1 MLETLR
7 LTVCSLL
14 RRAQGGPLAR
24 GEMAGIRAS
33 MQPAYLLLPSETF
46 PLILL
51 FLTPS
56 DLHNGASIRGKLYTK
71 KMHLDATV
79 PFRRS
84 VRSFV
89 GRKFLI
95 SCSRLELFWTNF
107 VRFVAH
113 DRSFEISFDQQPNL
127 AVPHNIRV
135 VSFWFRRS

>member
-1 MLETLR
+1 MVGHLHEGRWEGYEL
-7 LTVCSLL
+7 VCSMCV
-14 RRAQGGPLAR
+14 R
-24 GEMAGIRAS
+24 
-33 MQPAYLLLPSETF
+33 AYLLLPPLTF
-46 PLILL
+46 PLILF
-51 FLTPS
+51 FLDPS
-56 DLHNGASIRGKLYTK
+56 NLHNGASIRGKLYTK

-95 SCSRLELFWTNF
+95 SSSHLKLFLSNF
-107 VRFVAH
+107 VRFVMH

-135 VSFWFRRS
+135 VSIWFRRS

>member
-1 MLETLR
+1 M
-7 LTVCSLL
+7 
-14 RRAQGGPLAR
+14 
-24 GEMAGIRAS
+24 
-33 MQPAYLLLPSETF
+33 
-46 PLILL
+46 
-51 FLTPS
+51 
-56 DLHNGASIRGKLYTK
+56 K

-95 SCSRLELFWTNF
+95 SCFRLELFWTNF

-113 DRSFEISFDQQPNL
+113 DGLFEISFDQQPNL

-135 VSFWFRRS
+135 VNFWFRRS

>member
-1 MLETLR
+1 MITPP
-7 LTVCSLL
+7 VSFSL
-14 RRAQGGPLAR
+14 
-24 GEMAGIRAS
+24 IS
-33 MQPAYLLLPSETF
+33 SLPC
-46 PLILL
+46 
-51 FLTPS
+51 PS

-95 SCSRLELFWTNF
+95 SSSRLKLFLTNF
-107 VRFVAH
+107 VRFVMH